1 MLFYLT
7 DSNPPDSKF
16 HRDEVSLRFVLFLII
31 SVSVLQIFIEHKK
44 RKLQINARKAEMAAE
59 MAHRNLEEA
68 RMKLNNRTVVG
79 QLSNPDLPNRASQSV
94 TNNADLEEKNN
105 KNNALKFARA
115 IALFAVLPTSL
126 FVLLFS
132 LESIQDW
139 RPHGVSALV
148 MSTIGI
154 VVPTVIFIENT
165 KLRNFSINYMKS
177 KFSNFGAI
185 FKSPRVQPVIPQVN
199 L

>member
-1 MLFYLT
+1 MCRPQPMLFYLT

-44 RKLQINARKAEMAAE
+44 RKLQINAGKAEMAAE

-68 RMKLNNRTVVG
+68 RMKLNNRTVV
-79 QLSNPDLPNRASQSV
+79 PNRASHSV

-105 KNNALKFARA
+105 KNSALKFARA

-139 RPHGVSALV
+139 RPHGVTALV
-148 MSTIGI
+148 MSAIGI
-154 VVPTVIFIENT
+154 VVPAVIFIENT

-177 KFSNFGAI
+177 KFPNFGAI